1 MKDKNKT
8 YPYEKQLNFIR
19 FIDEAMNENLDDIKK
34 ELQEANIDI
43 KEVQNSLLNFI
54 KDQNAKLLIEQ
65 GKLFQQSYDE
75 LKEKK
80 LECRIPSDMVLAFRK
95 NEADDSLQILT
106 DEELQKLALLKKA
119 KDKTLGKSDEQSD
132 KDS

>member
-1 MKDKNKT
+1 MKDKSKI

-19 FIDEAMNENLDDIKK
+19 MIDEAMNENLDDIKK

-54 KDQNAKLLIEQ
+54 KDQNAKLLIDR
-65 GKLFQQSYDE
+65 GKLFQQSYDK
-75 LKEKK
+75 LNQKK
-80 LECRIPSDMVLAFRK
+80 MECEIPSDMVLAFRK